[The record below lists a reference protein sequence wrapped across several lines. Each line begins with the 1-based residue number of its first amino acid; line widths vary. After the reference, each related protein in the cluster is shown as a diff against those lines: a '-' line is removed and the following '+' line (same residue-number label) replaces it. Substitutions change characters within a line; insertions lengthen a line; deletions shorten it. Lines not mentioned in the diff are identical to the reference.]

1 VTFTAGWN
9 LVGAP
14 DGTVLSGAGGTLSTY
29 QPGDTSYESMPSN
42 SPVKGGKGYW
52 AYFASSSTQN
62 LAKTTPG
69 SVSMNLP
76 AGTPVLI
83 GNPGSGMATVS
94 GATTV
99 SAYDV
104 ASGKYVSTTTLNPGQ
119 GAWAEVDAGGTITIT
134 TSG

>member
-1 VTFTAGWN
+1 
-9 LVGAP
+9 
-14 DGTVLSGAGGTLSTY
+14 LSTY
-29 QPGDTSYESMPSN
+29 QPGDSSYESMPSN

-62 LAKTTPG
+62 LARTTAG
-69 SVSMNLP
+69 AVSMNLP

-99 SAYDV
+99 STYDPTTNQYV
-104 ASGKYVSTTTLNPGQ
+104 ATTTLKPGQ
-119 GAWAEVDAGGTITIT
+119 GAGAEVDDGGTVTIT